1 VTKTQKTIG
10 VQQVLL
16 SPNKEVKALLEYLCQ
31 QSGKLYNSGVYL
43 ARQIFFKTGKLLT
56 GKFELSVE
64 SSVSKSMVAKSLPST
79 PMQQTLMSVTEA
91 FKSFKE
97 LRDLYL
103 KGQLHF
109 KPKPPGYLK
118 GSKLFKVAYPNSGG
132 LRPKLVGNQLKFSLG
147 LTVRRWFGVSEF
159 FLPMPSNID
168 FSHIKEFTILPKNGA
183 FYLEISYEV
192 EKEQHNLDVGQ
203 ALSIDLGT
211 ADNLAACVDTG
222 GNSFLIDAR
231 AMKAMNQLWN
241 KKVATR
247 KEGKPE
253 GYWDNWLDRVTR
265 KRNHQM
271 RDGINKA
278 AKLIANHCLKFGIG
292 TLIVG
297 WNEGFKSNSNLGK
310 VNNQKFVQM
319 PLEKLKNRLK
329 ELCDLHGIRFAETE
343 EAYTSKASFLDG
355 DSLPKYGEKP
365 VGWKASGK
373 RIKRGLYQS
382 ANGRVVNADLNGA
395 ANILRKVASKLGV
408 NLDQL
413 GRRVLTTVARVR
425 LWVLP
430 KPILS
435 AESQRMKDLRVSKL
449 IVIARSR
456 QLSDLPKKTATLD
469 G

>member
-1 VTKTQKTIG
+1 MTKTQKAMG

-16 SPNKEVKALLEYLCQ
+16 SPNQELQALLEYLCQ

-43 ARQIFFKTGKLLT
+43 ARQTFFNTGKLLA
-56 GKFELSVE
+56 GKFDLSFE
-64 SSVSKSMVAKSLPST
+64 SSVAKSMVAKSLPST

-97 LRDLYL
+97 LRDLHI

-109 KPKPPGYLK
+109 KPKPPGYLT
-118 GSKLFKVAYPNSGG
+118 GAKLFKVAYPNSGG
-132 LRPKLVGNQLKFSLG
+132 LQPKLVGNQLRFSLG
-147 LTVRRWFGVSEF
+147 LTVKRWFGVSEF
-159 FLPMPSNID
+159 FLPMPSNLN
-168 FSHIKEFTILPKNGA
+168 FSKVKEFTILPKNGA
-183 FYLEISYEV
+183 FYLETSYEV
-192 EKEQHNLDVGQ
+192 EKEQHNLDINQ

-211 ADNLAACVDTG
+211 ADNLAACVDTL

-278 AKLIANHCLKFGIG
+278 AKLIVSHCLKYSVGN
-292 TLIVG
+292 IVCG
-297 WNEGFKSNSNLGK
+297 WNQGFKSHVNMGK
-310 VNNQKFVQM
+310 KNNQKFVQM
-319 PLEKLKNRLK
+319 PLGKLRDRLNQ
-329 ELCDLHGIRFAETE
+329 LCDLHGIKFTETE

-365 VGWKASGK
+365 EGWKASGK

-382 ANGRVVNADLNGA
+382 ADGVVVNADLNGSG
-395 ANILRKVASKLGV
+395 NILRKVVSKLGA
-408 NLDQL
+408 NLDRL
-413 GRRVLTTVARVR
+413 NRRVLTTVARVR

-430 KPILS
+430 KSTLS
-435 AESQRMKDLRVSKL
+435 AESQWL
-449 IVIARSR
+449 
-456 QLSDLPKKTATLD
+456 QP
-469 G
+469 